1 MATRD
6 APLLSVPQFAAREG
20 VSRIRVLQLL
30 AARRIAGAHK
40 IGHRW
45 AIPAGAALPRRR
57 RGRPRKGSAG
67 ATDRLLRAMARK
79 YIWWLPSA
87 EALARPDLV
96 VTQVMEMGD
105 YDDVLRVEA
114 ALGRGALVEAL
125 RRAEPGR
132 LSARSWTYWHHR
144 LGLAPSGRI
153 PPLPRRSLR

>member
-1 MATRD
+1 MSTRD
-6 APLLSVPQFAAREG
+6 APLLSVPQFAARER

-30 AARRIAGAHK
+30 AAGRIAGAHK

-45 AIPAGAALPRRR
+45 AIPAAAVLRRR
-57 RGRPRKGSAG
+57 HPGRPRKASAG
-67 ATDRLLRAMARK
+67 ANAGLLRAMARK
-79 YIWWLPSA
+79 YVWWLSPA
-87 EALARPDLV
+87 EALERPGLV

-144 LGLAPSGRI
+144 LGLAPSGRV
-153 PPLPRRSLR
+153 PPPPERALR

>member
-1 MATRD
+1 MPARD

-30 AARRIAGAHK
+30 AARRIAGARK

-45 AIPAGAALPRRR
+45 AIPAAAVLTRRDP
-57 RGRPRKGSAG
+57 GRPRKRVADASA
-67 ATDRLLRAMARK
+67 RLLRAMARK
-79 YIWWLPSA
+79 YVWWLPPG
-87 EALARPDLV
+87 EALERPGLV

-114 ALGRGALVEAL
+114 ALGRGALAEAL

-144 LGLAPSGRI
+144 LGLARSGRI
-153 PPLPRRSLR
+153 PPPPKRSLR

>member
-1 MATRD
+1 
-6 APLLSVPQFAAREG
+6 
-20 VSRIRVLQLL
+20 
-30 AARRIAGAHK
+30 
-40 IGHRW
+40 
-45 AIPAGAALPRRR
+45 
-57 RGRPRKGSAG
+57 
-67 ATDRLLRAMARK
+67 MARK

-87 EALARPDLV
+87 QAVARPDLV

-153 PPLPRRSLR
+153 PPLPKRSLR